1 MKVAFLYLDKPR
13 NGLFLFLYLEGVGA
27 LHIYII
33 YDIRSTYVACN
44 TAKMREAIMEDQ
56 DEFLMRNSEHT
67 DVSVETNNRA
77 QLEDVGQNAD
87 LYIANQEANTNTQP

>member
-67 DVSVETNNRA
+67 DVDVEANNR
-77 QLEDVGQNAD
+77 
-87 LYIANQEANTNTQP
+87 